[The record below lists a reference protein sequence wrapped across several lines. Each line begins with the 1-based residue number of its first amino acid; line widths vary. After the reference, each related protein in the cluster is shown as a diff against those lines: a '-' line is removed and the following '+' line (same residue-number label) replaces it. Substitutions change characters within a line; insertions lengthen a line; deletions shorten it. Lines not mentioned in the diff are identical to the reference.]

1 MEELMRDPFDSPVP
15 YLRWAWQHY
24 YELAWLRYVA
34 RLRTRPDMLYGTR
47 TFRLHTK
54 CSNIME
60 LKK

>member
-1 MEELMRDPFDSPVP
+1 MNDPFDSPVP

-34 RLRTRPDMLYGTR
+34 RSKSIRVTLIEPHRVKPILERKL
-47 TFRLHTK
+47 K
-54 CSNIME
+54 E